1 MFSWLKQRRRRRIL
15 QAPLPAAWREHLE
28 RNVGWYSLLSP
39 QEQGKLEQDARIFI
53 AEKHW
58 EGCAGLTL
66 TDEMLVTIAGQA
78 CLLVLAWEDYLFER
92 VKTILVYPSVY
103 RTKPVDGELDQPSI
117 RSGEVLK
124 GGPMVLSWRD
134 ALVDAR
140 GARDGRNVI
149 LHEFA
154 HVLDFENGAIDG
166 IPLVGTLEEER
177 RFGAVVRREYDALC
191 RALDQKRPTLL
202 DPYGAT
208 SLSEFFAVATEAFF
222 ELGPSVRERHPD
234 LYGILAD
241 FYRQDPASRWNST
254 SSGNSLA

>member
-1 MFSWLKQRRRRRIL
+1 MPSD
-15 QAPLPAAWREHLE
+15 WRDILE
-28 RNVGWYSLLSP
+28 RNVGWYSMLKTD
-39 QEQGKLEQDARIFI
+39 ERTKLENDLRIFI
-53 AEKHW
+53 VEKNW

-66 TDEMLVTIAGQA
+66 TEEMRVTIAGQA
-78 CLLVLAWEDYLFER
+78 CLLVLAWDDYLFER

-103 RTKPVDGELDQPSI
+103 RTRPVDGELDQPSI

-166 IPLVGTLEEER
+166 VPLLSSLEEEA
-177 RFGAVVRREYDALC
+177 RFATVVQREYESLC
-191 RALDQKRPTLL
+191 RALDQRRATLL
-202 DPYGAT
+202 DPYGA
-208 SLSEFFAVATEAFF
+208 SSVSEFFAVATEAFF
-222 ELGPSVRERHPD
+222 ELAPFVREQHPE
-234 LYGILAD
+234 LYQVLAA
-241 FYRQDPASRWNST
+241 FYQQDPALRWPQS
-254 SSGNSLA
+254 